1 MQFWWTTKLTHFLSQ
16 RLYLL
21 ALTDSWNFLVTT
33 ESFLI
38 FLIQYFLQLRRR
50 TPLLTAPPED
60 LGTQQ
65 TVSQNPVVYHDLP
78 SATRSTEFLGFS
90 SKTKPMAIME
100 EGEIASLQGETSQ
113 RDEANVKNFCKERQ
127 NTMVCTSRS
136 SCRRVGLRK
145 VGMGCSRDLA
155 NAMCMSHSGP
165 QFRQKSSGYRPPAAP
180 EFMSNSSSGDVS
192 IALLYIYNQS
202 PISSFSKK
210 KIFFCKPLQKN
221 SSLFQWTFFF
231 SSDTRRRLSWAR
243 RSNQITISQTK

>member
-1 MQFWWTTKLTHFLSQ
+1 M
-16 RLYLL
+16 
-21 ALTDSWNFLVTT
+21 TT

-78 SATRSTEFLGFS
+78 SATRSTEFLEFS

-127 NTMVCTSRS
+127 NTMVFTSR
-136 SCRRVGLRK
+136 RRVGLRK

-210 KIFFCKPLQKN
+210 KKIFANHCRKIVR
-221 SSLFQWTFFF
+221 SF
-231 SSDTRRRLSWAR
+231 SEHFSFP
-243 RSNQITISQTK
+243 QTPEGGFLERDEVTK